1 MPMKQLKIL
10 WTDDEID
17 LLKPHIIFL
26 KEKGFD
32 VVTASNGD
40 DAIELIREQNFDL
53 IFLDENMPGLSGLQT
68 LNIIKEEKPA
78 IPVIMITKSE
88 EEDIMDEAIGSKIA
102 DYLIKPVNP
111 KQILLSIKKNTDT
124 KRLVSEK
131 AVSSYQSEFG
141 KIGMQI
147 SEANS
152 FSQWVELYKK
162 LVFWELELE
171 ENKDSGMQEVFKM
184 QKSEANKGFGK
195 FIQKNYESWF
205 TEKKESKPIL
215 SPNLFKDRIFPAM
228 DKGEKVFLIIIDNF
242 RYDQWKLIQPL
253 ISDYFLVE
261 NEELY
266 CSILPTATQY
276 SRNAI
281 FAGLMPAE
289 INNLYPDLWLNDEEE
304 GGKNLR
310 EKELFEKQ
318 LSRFSKKYKYAYEK
332 VNQLKKGEK
341 IVENIQDLLNNQLNI
356 LVYNYIDMLSHAR
369 TEIEMIRELANDEPA
384 YRSLTLSWF
393 KHSPL
398 FSLIKELQKE
408 KVKIFITTDHGTI
421 RVKNPIK
428 VVGDKNTSTNLR
440 YKNGKSLNYKSK
452 EVYGVPN
459 PEKIHLPKSHI
470 STSYIFALNN
480 DFLAYPNNYNYYV
493 KYYKDTFQ
501 HGGISME
508 EMIIPF
514 IKLTP
519 NF

>member
-1 MPMKQLKIL
+1 MKQLNIL

-17 LLKPHIIFL
+17 LLRPHIIFL

-40 DAIELIREQNFDL
+40 DAIDLVRKQNFDL

-68 LNIIKEEKPA
+68 LNLIKAEKPD

-88 EEDIMDEAIGSKIA
+88 EENIMDEAIGSKIA

-111 KQILLSIKKNTDT
+111 KQILLSIKKNIDT
-124 KRLVSEK
+124 KRLISEK
-131 AVSSYQSEFG
+131 ALSSYQSEFG
-141 KIGMQI
+141 KIGI
-147 SEANS
+147 KITEANS
-152 FSQWVELYKK
+152 FADWAELYKK
-162 LVFWELELE
+162 LIYWELELE
-171 ENKDSGMQEVFKM
+171 ENKDSGMQEVFQM
-184 QKSEANKGFGK
+184 QKNEANNGFGK
-195 FIQKNYESWF
+195 FIQQNYESWF
-205 TEKKESKPIL
+205 AEKNDSKPLL
-215 SPNLFKDRIFPAM
+215 SPNLFKERIFPAI
-228 DKGEKVFLIIIDNF
+228 DKGEKVFVLIIDNF

-253 ISDYFLVE
+253 ISDYYIVE

-266 CSILPTATQY
+266 SSILPTATQY

-289 INNLYPDLWLNDEEE
+289 IDKLYPDLWLNDEDE
-304 GGKNLR
+304 GGKNLK
-310 EKELFEKQ
+310 ENELFEKQ
-318 LSRFSKKYKYAYEK
+318 LSRFGKKYKYAYEK
-332 VNQLKKGEK
+332 VNQLKVGEK
-341 IVENIQDLLNNQLNI
+341 IVSNIKDYLNNQLNI
-356 LVYNYIDMLSHAR
+356 FVYNYIDMLSHAR

-398 FSLIKELQKE
+398 FSLIKILQKE
-408 KVKIFITTDHGTI
+408 KVKLFITTDHGTI
-421 RVKNPIK
+421 RVQNPVK

-440 YKNGKSLNYKSK
+440 YKNGKNLNYNPK
-452 EVYGVPN
+452 EVYGVKN

-493 KYYKDTFQ
+493 NYYKNTFQ
-501 HGGISME
+501 HGGVSLE

-519 NF
+519 NN